1 MKKFSIALF
10 IGVIV
15 ALPLIYLLRPLNKG
29 AIGLLIFLC
38 VGLVGLIQFLIPN
51 KDKNKPNAN
60 DHAND

>member
-1 MKKFSIALF
+1 MKRFSIALF
-10 IGVIV
+10 IGVTA

-38 VGLVGLIQFLIPN
+38 VGLVGLIQFMIRKKEKNRPN
-51 KDKNKPNAN
+51 TD